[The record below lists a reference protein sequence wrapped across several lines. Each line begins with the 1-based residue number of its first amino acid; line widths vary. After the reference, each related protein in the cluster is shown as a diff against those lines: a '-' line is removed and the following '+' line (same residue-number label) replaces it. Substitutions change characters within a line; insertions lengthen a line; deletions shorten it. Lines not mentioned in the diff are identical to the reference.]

1 MDNLAKRNIADVLPH
16 RPPFVF
22 VDKIV
27 HAEGKV
33 VTTSKIFA
41 KDEEYFKGHFPG
53 NPIVP
58 GVLLIESMAQTA
70 GIAALNVISDGKMLE
85 KEAAIFYLSRVT
97 NVKFK
102 MPVFPDEEVMA
113 TAKVIMSFG
122 NLVKV
127 FVKSKVA
134 GKIVAKGE
142 MILSRA
148 IR

>member
-1 MDNLAKRNIADVLPH
+1 MDNLAKRDIADILPH

-27 HAEGKV
+27 QAEEKV

-70 GIAALNVISDGKMLE
+70 GIVALNVINDGKRLE
-85 KEAAIFYLSRVT
+85 GEAAMFYLSRVT
-97 NVKFK
+97 DVKFK
-102 MPVFPDEEVMA
+102 VPVLPDEEVIV
-113 TAKVIMSFG
+113 TAEVIKSFG
-122 NLVKV
+122 NMVKV

-134 GKIVAKGE
+134 GQIVAEGE
-142 MILSRA
+142 MILSKTVR
-148 IR
+148 

>member
-1 MDNLAKRNIADVLPH
+1 MDNLAKRDIADVLPH

-70 GIAALNVISDGKMLE
+70 GIAALNAIGEFE
-85 KEAAIFYLSRVT
+85 KSKGEAAMFYLSRVVD
-97 NVKFK
+97 VKFK
-102 MPVFPDEEVMA
+102 VPVLPDEEVMA
-113 TAKVIMSFG
+113 TAEVIMSFG

-134 GKIVAKGE
+134 GKIVAEGE
-142 MILSRA
+142 MILSKV

>member
-1 MDNLAKRNIADVLPH
+1 MDNLAKRDIADVLPH

-27 HAEGKV
+27 QAEGKV

-41 KDEEYFKGHFPG
+41 KEEEYFKGHFPG

-70 GIAALNVISDGKMLE
+70 GIAALNVINDGKRLE
-85 KEAAIFYLSRVT
+85 GKEAMFYLSRVT
-97 NVKFK
+97 DVKFK
-102 MPVFPDEEVMA
+102 VPVLPDEEVMV
-113 TAKVIMSFG
+113 TAEVIMSFG

-134 GKIVAKGE
+134 NQIVAEGE
-142 MILSRA
+142 IILSRT